1 MTHLALAFSTRCG
14 SHTEEEI
21 EHLIKDTPLWQMRDW
36 CKANILVTQ
45 RKVKKMKFK
54 AITLLRINQIFVQS
68 SNGLG

>member
-1 MTHLALAFSTRCG
+1 MTHLAFAFSTRYG

-36 CKANILVTQ
+36 CEGNIPVTQ

-54 AITLLRINQIFVQS
+54 PSTLLRD
-68 SNGLG
+68 